1 MTTTPLLLLPASEQE
16 LRLSKLRNAME
27 LAGTEGLL
35 IHSYVN
41 VYYITGRVFTGY
53 VYIPLRGK
61 PLYFVKRPVS
71 LAHADTTAIRKPEQI
86 ELPERPAT
94 LALELDTL
102 SYTDTQRLS
111 AVFPYAKIVNG
122 SPFIAEARAVKTP
135 YEVKLIAASGVK
147 QEHVYRRIPSLY
159 HDGITDI
166 ELQIEIERQSRLEG
180 CLGVFRTA
188 GDTMEL
194 FMANVLAGENADTPT
209 PYDFAMGGAG
219 LDTSIPVGADGTV
232 IRPGDAVMVDAN
244 GNYTGYM
251 TDMTRTFAPSP
262 LKPLAQRA
270 HECSIAICRRAE
282 EMARPG
288 IEASAIYHM
297 AEEMAQKADLYHYFM
312 GHRQKAGFVGHGLG
326 IEINE
331 LPVIAPRSKYILREG
346 NVIALEPKFV
356 IPEVGAV
363 GIENTYVVTP
373 DGLQCLTNAPEQI
386 VIFK

>member
-1 MTTTPLLLLPASEQE
+1 MTTAPLLLLSESEQE
-16 LRLSKLRNAME
+16 LRMSKLRKAME
-27 LAGTEGLL
+27 RAGTDGLL

-41 VYYITGRVFTGY
+41 IYYITGRVFTGY
-53 VYIPLRGK
+53 IYIPFRGN
-61 PLYFVKRPVS
+61 PLYFVKRPIS
-71 LAHADTTAIRKPEQI
+71 LTHTNATAIRKPEQI
-86 ELPERPAT
+86 ELPDHPQT
-94 LALELDTL
+94 LALELDTI
-102 SYTDTQRLS
+102 SYSDAQRLS
-111 AVFPYAKIVNG
+111 AVFTYAKIVNG
-122 SPFIAEARAVKTP
+122 SPYLAEARAVKTP
-135 YEVKLIAASGVK
+135 LEIELIAASGVK
-147 QEHVYRRIPSLY
+147 QERVYRRIPDLY
-159 HDGITDI
+159 HEGITDI
-166 ELQIEIERQSRLEG
+166 ELQIEIERLSRLEG

-209 PYDFAMGGAG
+209 PYDFAMGGGG

-251 TDMTRTFAPSP
+251 TDMTRTFAPRP

-270 HECSIAICRRAE
+270 HDCSIAICRQAE

-288 IEASAIYHM
+288 TEASAIFHM
-297 AEEMAQKADLYHYFM
+297 AEEMAQEADLYNYFM

-331 LPVIAPRSKYILREG
+331 LPVIAPRSKYILQEG

-356 IPEVGAV
+356 IPDVGAV
-363 GIENTYVVTP
+363 GIENTYVVTA
-373 DGLQCLTNAPEQI
+373 DGLKCLTNAPEQI
-386 VIFK
+386 VIFQ